1 MSYTPGIMNKEIPK
15 EPSQVHRFLDLSG
28 VSCPTNWVHA
38 KLVLEEMEL
47 GQRLE
52 VLLDDGEPIRNVPRS
67 VKDDGHKL
75 ISVKADGERFR
86 LIIEKASE

>member
-1 MSYTPGIMNKEIPK
+1 MSQTPSKAD
-15 EPSQVHRFLDLSG
+15 RFLDLSG
-28 VSCPTNWVHA
+28 VACPTNWVMA
-38 KLVLEEMEL
+38 KLALEEMEI

-75 ISVKADGERFR
+75 ISVKNDGDQFR

>member
-1 MSYTPGIMNKEIPK
+1 MPQIEPK
-15 EPSQVHRFLDLSG
+15 ADLFLDLSG
-28 VSCPTNWVHA
+28 VPCPTNWVHA
-38 KLVLEEMEL
+38 KLMLEEMEI

-75 ISVKADGERFR
+75 VSVKADGEQFR

>member
-1 MSYTPGIMNKEIPK
+1 MNKEMSKP
-15 EPSQVHRFLDLSG
+15 PMQADRFLDLSG
-28 VSCPTNWVHA
+28 VACPTNWVHA
-38 KLVLEEMEL
+38 KLVLEEMEI

-75 ISVKADGERFR
+75 ITVKPDGDQFR
-86 LIIEKASE
+86 LIIEKATE